1 MNLTKKTSTTIAAL
15 TLTAILLVVIL
26 LASPQRSLQASMLNA
41 QADFSLM
48 TAGVLGNDDS
58 LIIIDKN
65 AQKIVVY
72 ALNPQNRFVPI
83 AGYNYGTPAP
93 VPPPKR

>member
-1 MNLTKKTSTTIAAL
+1 MNLTKKTSTAIAAL

-26 LASPQRSLQASMLNA
+26 LAAPQKTVQASMLNA

-48 TAGVLGNDDS
+48 TAGTLGNDDS

-72 ALNPQNRFVPI
+72 ALAPNNKFVAI
-83 AGYNYGTPAP
+83 AGYNYGTPTP
-93 VPPPKR
+93 GPGKK